1 LGKGNELKGRKIR
14 MNVLG
19 SHSFCNDI
27 TVDGKGSVYIT
38 DSANPTILKLSAGVN
53 RVSQD

>member
-1 LGKGNELKGRKIR
+1 